1 MGLFKQFKHTKN
13 TLKNGEKQ
21 EQLVDPPD
29 IPTFPVSLDM
39 KKNLR
44 YVKETLHYTEDLVEK
59 TLKTALP
66 GSLHLFYIE
75 TMSDTE
81 KLSSNLYQK
90 LKSIDTETE
99 LHRTLQ
105 DMDSAKIVHLS
116 DAVSELLSGKS
127 ILLLEGKNHCYI
139 LSTNSVIKRDVSE
152 PDNEQVIRGSH
163 SGFIENIGVNIQL
176 VRNLISHPSLIVNYS
191 TLGELSRTKT
201 AMLYMDGRADPE
213 VVEEIKRRLKK
224 IKVDKL
230 MNNGVIEEYME
241 DNIYSL
247 FPQYISTER
256 ADRAALNLL
265 DGRVLIMTDGDPTVL
280 VLPVTFFSFF
290 QSTDDYNSRW
300 VAGNFFRLIRVI
312 SFLLAVTLPGIYIAI
327 ISFHYEIIPFGMT
340 YVIKDAVE
348 HIPYPPLVEA
358 MIMELT
364 LELIREAG
372 IRLPTPIGQTIGI
385 VGGLVIGDAVVN
397 AGFISSIMII
407 VVALTAISS
416 FVVPVHE
423 MSMAMRLLR
432 YPVMIMASILGFLGI
447 VFCLT
452 IYLIHL
458 CKLTSIGKP
467 FFYPF
472 APLDGKGLLNRFIRL
487 PHTVHLD
494 KKQNQSQKSSGS
506 SKSQ

>member
-1 MGLFKQFKHTKN
+1 MPFMKSFFKAFENQKKQKADTKI
-13 TLKNGEKQ
+13 LE
-21 EQLVDPPD
+21 PPET
-29 IPTFPVSLDM
+29 PTFPVSFEIDT
-39 KKNLR
+39 NR
-44 YVKETLHYTEDLVEK
+44 VYVKSTLHYTEDLVEK
-59 TLKTALP
+59 KVTTGHNKTVYFLYLEP
-66 GSLHLFYIE
+66 L
-75 TMSDTE
+75 SDTKDMHE
-81 KLSSNLYQK
+81 YFYSKLRKIRSDEN
-90 LKSIDTETE
+90 
-99 LHRTLQ
+99 LHRTLS
-105 DMDSAKIVHLS
+105 DMDSARLVHLS
-116 DAVSELLSGKS
+116 DAISEILSGKS
-127 ILLLEGKNHCYI
+127 LVLIENTDYCYL
-139 LSTNSVIKRDVSE
+139 LSTTSVIHRDVGE

-163 SGFIENIGVNIQL
+163 SGFVENLSVNLQL
-176 VRNLISHPSLIVNYS
+176 VRNLISHPSLVVKYT
-191 TLGELSRTKT
+191 TLGEVSKTKS
-201 AMLYMDGRADPE
+201 AVIYMDGRADPI
-213 VVEEIKRRLKK
+213 VVEEIHRRLKK

-230 MNNGVIEEYME
+230 MNTGIIEEYME

-247 FPQYISTER
+247 FPQFITTER
-256 ADRAALNLL
+256 ADRTALNLI
-265 DGRVLIMTDGDPTVL
+265 DGRVIILTDGDPTAL

-300 VAGNFFRLIRVI
+300 VAGNFYRLIRVI

-327 ISFHYEIIPFGMT
+327 ITYHYEIIPFGMT
-340 YVIKDAVE
+340 FVIKDAVE

-358 MIMELT
+358 LFMELT

-432 YPVMIMASILGFLGI
+432 YPIMIMASLLGFVGI

-452 IYLIHL
+452 VYLIHL

-472 APLDGKGLLNRFIRL
+472 APFDWKGLMNRFVRL
-487 PHTVHLD
+487 PHTVEV
-494 KKQNQSQKSSGS
+494 KNEQKEGKNNHSSS
-506 SKSQ
+506 S

>member
-1 MGLFKQFKHTKN
+1 MGLFKAFKHTKN
-13 TLKNGEKQ
+13 SAKKGQKQ
-21 EQLVDPPD
+21 EQLVEPPD
-29 IPTFPVSLDM
+29 IPTFPVSFDM
-39 KKNLR
+39 NKNRR
-44 YVKETLHYTEDLVEK
+44 YIKETLYYTEDLVEK
-59 TLKTALP
+59 SLRTELP
-66 GSLHLFYIE
+66 GTCHLFYIE
-75 TMSDTE
+75 TMSDTD
-81 KLSSNLYQK
+81 KLNSYLYQK
-90 LKSIDTETE
+90 LRDIDSEVKLE
-99 LHRTLQ
+99 RMLQ
-105 DMDSAKIVHLS
+105 DMDSAKMVHLS

-127 ILLLEGKNHCYI
+127 ILLLEGKGHCYI
-139 LSTNSVIKRDVSE
+139 LSTNSVVKRDIGE

-176 VRNLISHPSLIVNYS
+176 IRNLISHPTLQVNYT
-191 TLGELSRTKT
+191 TLGELSQTKT
-201 AMLYMDGRADPE
+201 AMMYMEGRADPE
-213 VVEEIKRRLKK
+213 VVDEIQRRLKK
-224 IKVDKL
+224 IKVDQL
-230 MNNGVIEEYME
+230 LNNGVLEEYLE

-247 FPQYISTER
+247 FPQFISTER

-265 DGRVLIMTDGDPTVL
+265 DGRILILTDGDPTVL

-300 VAGNFFRLIRVI
+300 AAGNFFRLIRVI

-327 ISFHYEIIPFGMT
+327 ISFHFEIIPFGMT

-432 YPVMIMASILGFLGI
+432 YPIMIMASMLGFLGI
-447 VFCLT
+447 VFCLSL
-452 IYLIHL
+452 YLIHL
-458 CKLTSIGKP
+458 CKLTSIGQP

-472 APLDGKGLLNRFIRL
+472 APLNAKGLLNRFIRL
-487 PHTVHLD
+487 PHTVYVENSP
-494 KKQNQSQKSSGS
+494 KKKGKGQSQKS
-506 SKSQ
+506 